1 MKKIFFITLI
11 LSFNLSFG
19 QIIGNQLNIGDTT
32 YKWVNPFEKHQLTKE
47 IINYANANGYTLP
60 TNLDAFDYLIK
71 GLDELGFIDG
81 ADRLYISAV
90 PGSDMNF
97 RSINIAQVG
106 IGDRIFHGG
115 VTINSY
121 GAVQYDGVNGYADMQ
136 MDYNTNPF
144 GETIRHS
151 INNQGVLAVKT
162 LSASG
167 GFLYS
172 GRTGVSFITN
182 LPSGNAIQARF
193 GSPTN
198 IAHNFTGIGT
208 IGMARN
214 NDTTVEVYLNN
225 TRTEKTATNTGSNN
239 YGSMRHGYIGRGGF
253 NTSNYFNT
261 DELIV
266 YYGQYYDEST
276 FQAFRI
282 LFNNYLTM
290 VGLTPIA

>member
-1 MKKIFFITLI
+1 MIANKVYIG
-11 LSFNLSFG
+11 G
-19 QIIGNQLNIGDTT
+19 QK
-32 YKWVNPFEKHQLTKE
+32 YKWVDPFERHQLTKE
-47 IINYANANGYTLP
+47 IINYANSNGYTLP
-60 TNLDAFDYLIK
+60 TDLDAYDYLIK
-71 GLDELGFIDG
+71 GLDELGLIGG

-97 RSINIAQVG
+97 RSINIAKLG
-106 IGDRIFHGG
+106 IGNRVFHGG
-115 VTINSY
+115 VTINSN

-136 MDYNTNPF
+136 MDYNLNPF

-151 INNQGVLAVKT
+151 VNDQGVLAVKT
-162 LSASG
+162 LSANG

-172 GRTGVSFITN
+172 GRPSFSFVTN
-182 LPSGNAIQARF
+182 LPSGNATRARL
-193 GSPTN
+193 GSSTN

-208 IGMARN
+208 MGMARN

-225 TRTEKTATNTGSNN
+225 TRTEKTATNTGETN
-239 YGSMRHGYIGRGGF
+239 YSIIRHGYIGRGEF
-253 NTSNYFNT
+253 NGNTYYNT

-266 YYGQYYDEST
+266 YYGQYYDEPT